1 MIKVLVVED
10 DPMLAEIH
18 KNFVQKV
25 EGFDVIGIAEDGVK
39 ALEILNRESVDLIIL
54 DVYLPRMDGLTL
66 IQNMR
71 KSDIMSDV
79 ILVTAAKDVEQV
91 ETALKYGAFDYL
103 VKPFEFK
110 RLKNSLK
117 KYMERFQ
124 GLHVDDVIEQA
135 EIDRIFNHNDRSK
148 YKDLPKGLHIMT
160 LERIRK
166 AMGNMVDDYIDIEV
180 IAESI
185 SMSKVSARRYLD
197 YLEKI
202 DEVEIE
208 MSYGGRGRPSYKYR
222 LKNRKL

>member
-18 KNFVQKV
+18 KNFIRKV
-25 EGFDVIGIAEDGVK
+25 SGFDVIGIAGDGAE
-39 ALEILNRESVDLIIL
+39 ALKILREQSVDLVIL

-66 IQNMR
+66 IQEMR
-71 KSDIMSDV
+71 KFDIRSDV

-103 VKPFEFK
+103 VKPFEFQ
-110 RLKNSLK
+110 RLKKSLDYFK
-117 KYMERFQ
+117 ERTQ
-124 GLHVDDVIEQA
+124 TLDASSVIEQSG
-135 EIDRIFNHNDRSK
+135 IDRIFNRDGVSE

-166 AMGNMVDDYIDIEV
+166 AMKDVSDEFIEIEI
-180 IAESI
+180 IAEHI
-185 SMSKVSARRYLD
+185 QMSKVTARRYLE

-208 MSYGGRGRPSYKYR
+208 MSYGARGRPSYKYR
-222 LKNRKL
+222 LKH